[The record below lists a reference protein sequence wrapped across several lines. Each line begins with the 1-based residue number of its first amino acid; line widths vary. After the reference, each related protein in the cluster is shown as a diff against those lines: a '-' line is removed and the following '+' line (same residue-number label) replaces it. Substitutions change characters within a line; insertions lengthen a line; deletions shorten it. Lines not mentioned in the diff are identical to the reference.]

1 MINWVI
7 QLFQE
12 QPDVL
17 LNYQEQYQYI
27 LVDEYQD
34 SNGSQNKLVEQL
46 ISFWQDESPNIFV
59 VGDDDQSIY
68 RFQGPT

>member
-7 QLFQE
+7 PAFSGAARCIIKLSGAISIYFG
-12 QPDVL
+12 
-17 LNYQEQYQYI
+17 
-27 LVDEYQD
+27 DEYQD